1 MAKCASAAAI
11 ALGCMATL
19 SLSDR
24 AAAQDPQIPPSVDPG
39 TIDVPLPAPAVDE
52 PTIPA
57 TDPSDPS
64 APEGAE
70 DVVFTLGGIDL
81 QGNSA
86 IDDDELAP
94 IFSGRIGSE
103 VSLADVYGF
112 AHRVT
117 LAYRDAGY
125 ILAQAIVPAQEIEDG
140 IVTLRVVEGY
150 VDQVAVTDP
159 DGEPTTA
166 HARIERYGDSI
177 SASRPLRQR
186 DLERYLLLANDLP
199 GVSVR
204 SVLSASPVEPG
215 AADLTLVVDEQ
226 RVEGFIAADNRG
238 TRYIGPVRSTIG
250 ATVNNPTGNNES
262 ISIVA
267 ATTPEDTSELRYI
280 SGSAE
285 VPIGYD
291 GLVAF
296 GSVTHSE
303 TSPGSSLGQ
312 FGIDGRTTS
321 WSIGAEY
328 PIVRSRDTN
337 VTVSGQFDY
346 VDAENEFDPQFR
358 LLDYEDRLRVIRLG
372 IEGDVLDSY
381 RGITA
386 FGAEVSQGID
396 VFNATI
402 SDTGV
407 SRAGGRGDFTKL
419 TLDASRLQSLG
430 SGFSVYGAVRAQIA
444 SDVLLASEEFA
455 VGGARFGRAYDSS
468 EITGDGGI
476 AGSLE
481 ARYAAD
487 VSAIDQ
493 LDSFQ
498 LYAFYDIGMAE
509 KRGSDSESAASAGGG
524 IRFGVFDT
532 LSGSLEVAQPLT
544 RDVAAEGNRDT
555 RFFFSLAAT
564 F

>member
-1 MAKCASAAAI
+1 MARLAAVAAI
-11 ALGCMATL
+11 GLGCTMMMPLYGPA
-19 SLSDR
+19 S
-24 AAAQDPQIPPSVDPG
+24 AQDPQIPPSVDPG
-39 TIDVPLPAPAVDE
+39 TIDVPMPAPAVDE
-52 PTIPA
+52 PSIPA
-57 TDPSDPS
+57 TDPRDPA

-70 DVVFTLGGIDL
+70 DVVFVLGGIEL
-81 QGNSA
+81 QGNNA
-86 IDDDELAP
+86 IDDDALAP
-94 IFSGRIGSE
+94 IFSGQVGSE

-112 AHRVT
+112 AHQVT

-140 IVTLRVVEGY
+140 VVTLRVVEGY

-159 DGEPTTA
+159 EGEPTA
-166 HARIERYGDSI
+166 GHARIEQYGASI

-226 RVEGFIAADNRG
+226 RVEGFVAADNRG
-238 TRYIGPVRSTIG
+238 TRYIGPVRTTIG
-250 ATVNNPTGNNES
+250 ATLNNPTGNNETV
-262 ISIVA
+262 SIVA

-291 GLVAF
+291 GLVLH
-296 GSVTHSE
+296 GSVSHSQ
-303 TSPGSSLGQ
+303 TQPGSSLRQ

-321 WSIGAEY
+321 WTIGADY
-328 PIVRSRDTN
+328 PLIRSRDTN
-337 VTVSGQFDY
+337 LTIGARFDY
-346 VDAENEFDPQFR
+346 TDAENAFDPQFR
-358 LLDYEDRLRVIRLG
+358 LLDYEDRLRVVRVG
-372 IEGDVLDSY
+372 IDGDVLDSY
-381 RGITA
+381 RGITS
-386 FGAEVSQGID
+386 FGAEVSQGVDIFD
-396 VFNATI
+396 ATI

-407 SRAGGRGDFTKL
+407 SRTGGRGDFTKL

-430 SGFSVYGAVRAQIA
+430 SGFSLYGAVRAQIA

-455 VGGARFGRAYDSS
+455 VGGARFGRAYDGS
-468 EITGDGGI
+468 EVTGDGGI

-487 VSAIDQ
+487 VSSIDQ
-493 LDSFQ
+493 LDSLQF
-498 LYAFYDIGMAE
+498 YAFYDIGMAE
-509 KRGSDSESAASAGGG
+509 KRGAESESAASAGGG
-524 IRFGVFDT
+524 IRFGLFDT